1 MQLRVPHGRNG
12 PDGLDHMADH
22 VDDGQV
28 DDGPAEQQ
36 TVITRPPRLCTPA
49 VALTHLSPHRA
60 TREGEGG
67 VPNSRMAGNSLELP
81 EPGVGDESS
90 QHRREIA
97 EAAEG
102 VVDGRGEVLVPFQV
116 GEEVKRQHR

>member
-1 MQLRVPHGRNG
+1 M
-12 PDGLDHMADH
+12 
-22 VDDGQV
+22 
-28 DDGPAEQQ
+28 
-36 TVITRPPRLCTPA
+36 
-49 VALTHLSPHRA
+49 
-60 TREGEGG
+60 
-67 VPNSRMAGNSLELP
+67 PNSRMAGNSLELP
-81 EPGVGDESS
+81 EPGVSDESS